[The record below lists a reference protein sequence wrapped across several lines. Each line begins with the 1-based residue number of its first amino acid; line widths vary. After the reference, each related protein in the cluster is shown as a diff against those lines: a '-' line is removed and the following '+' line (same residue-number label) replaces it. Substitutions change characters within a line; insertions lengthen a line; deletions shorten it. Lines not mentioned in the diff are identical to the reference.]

1 MVGTSHREAD
11 RSFWKTKR
19 VDQRQQI
26 EFSRRVGVRGGIVC
40 ALGMR
45 DELSA
50 CSEQT
55 LSSIRKKDEEV

>member
-45 DELSA
+45 DETFSVLRA
-50 CSEQT
+50 NPELDSEEG
-55 LSSIRKKDEEV
+55 EEV